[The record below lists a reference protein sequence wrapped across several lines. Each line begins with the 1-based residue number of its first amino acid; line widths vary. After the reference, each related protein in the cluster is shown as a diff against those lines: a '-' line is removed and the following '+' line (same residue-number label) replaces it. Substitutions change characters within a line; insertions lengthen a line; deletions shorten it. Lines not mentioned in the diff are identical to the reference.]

1 MGEEAVKLLEKMRVS
16 KAGWTRN
23 DLDRL
28 YTGFGFIIK
37 SGRGP
42 HDKVYHPD
50 YPFLITFVPRHR
62 KLLEV
67 YVSQAIKLIDR
78 LKELQESQH
87 GQDPAS
93 KSS

>member
-1 MGEEAVKLLEKMRVS
+1 MGEEAVKLLERMRAS
-16 KAGWTRN
+16 KSGWTRN
-23 DLDRL
+23 HLDRL
-28 YTGFGFIIK
+28 YIGFGFIIK
-37 SGRGP
+37 EGRSP

-78 LKELQESQH
+78 LTELQKESNKH
-87 GQDPAS
+87 G
-93 KSS
+93 KV

>member
-1 MGEEAVKLLEKMRVS
+1 LGEEAVKLLGRMRVS

-23 DLDRL
+23 HLDRL

-37 SGRGP
+37 EGRGP
-42 HDKVYHPD
+42 HDKVYHPE
-50 YPFLITFVPRHR
+50 YPFLFAFVPRHR

-78 LKELQESQH
+78 LVELQESNH
-87 GQDPAS
+87 GKD
-93 KSS
+93 

>member
-28 YTGFGFIIK
+28 YTGFGYIIK

-67 YVSQAIKLIDR
+67 YVSQAIKSIDR
-78 LKELQESQH
+78 LKELQENQH
-87 GQDPAS
+87 GQNLAN
-93 KSS
+93 KSG